1 MMAVP
6 MIDNP
11 LGGRSVPEWIGK
23 TPDSK
28 VPDAIRDRVFVRA
41 GGRCYL
47 SGRKIMPGD
56 KWELEHVKPLSMGG
70 EHRESNLRPALVA
83 AHREKTKA
91 EAADRAKADR
101 IRRKHL
107 GTWPKS
113 KAPIKSRGFSPTR
126 SFNPRTEEVYD
137 DAVTSER

>member
-1 MMAVP
+1 MAAPV
-6 MIDNP
+6 IDNP
-11 LGGRSVPEWIGK
+11 LGGRSLPEWIGK

-70 EHRESNLRPALVA
+70 EHRERNLRPALAA

-91 EAADRAKADR
+91 EATDRAKADR

-113 KAPIKSRGFSPTR
+113 KAPLRSRGFAQTR
-126 SFNPRTEEVYD
+126 HQPKEA
-137 DAVTSER
+137 DAQ

>member
-1 MMAVP
+1 MAVP

-11 LGGRSVPEWIGK
+11 LGGRSLPEWIGK

-28 VPDAIRDRVFVRA
+28 VPDTVRDRVFMRA

-47 SGRKIMPGD
+47 SSRKIMPGD

-70 EHRESNLRPALVA
+70 EHRERNLRPALVA

-101 IRRKHL
+101 IRRKHQ

-113 KAPIKSRGFSPTR
+113 KASIKSRGFSPTR
-126 SFNPRTEEVYD
+126 SFNPLTGEVYD
-137 DAVTSER
+137 DA

>member
-1 MMAVP
+1 MAVP

-23 TPDSK
+23 TPDTK
-28 VPDAIRDRVFVRA
+28 VPDLVRDRVFLRA

-70 EHRESNLRPALVA
+70 EHRERNLRPALIA

-126 SFNPRTEEVYD
+126 SINPHTGEVYD
-137 DAVTSER
+137 DA

>member
-1 MMAVP
+1 MAVP

-11 LGGRSVPEWIGK
+11 LGGRSLPEWIGK

-70 EHRESNLRPALVA
+70 EHRERNLRPALAA

-91 EAADRAKADR
+91 EATDRAKADR

-113 KAPIKSRGFSPTR
+113 KAPLKSRGFSPTR
-126 SFNPRTEEVYD
+126 SFNPHTGEVYD
-137 DAVTSER
+137 DA

>member
-1 MMAVP
+1 MAVP

-11 LGGRSVPEWIGK
+11 LGGRSVPEWTGK
-23 TPDSK
+23 TPDTK
-28 VPDAIRDRVFVRA
+28 VPDIVRDRVFLRA

-70 EHRESNLRPALVA
+70 EHRERNLRPALVA

-126 SFNPRTEEVYD
+126 SFNPRPGEVYD

>member
-1 MMAVP
+1 MAAPV
-6 MIDNP
+6 IDNP
-11 LGGRSVPEWIGK
+11 LGGRSLPEWIGK
-23 TPDSK
+23 TPDTK

-83 AHREKTKA
+83 AHREKTKV

-126 SFNPRTEEVYD
+126 SFNPNTGEVYD
-137 DAVTSER
+137 DA

>member
-1 MMAVP
+1 MAVP

-11 LGGRSVPEWIGK
+11 LGGRSVPEWTGK
-23 TPDSK
+23 TPDTK
-28 VPDAIRDRVFVRA
+28 VPDIVRDRVFLRA

-70 EHRESNLRPALVA
+70 EHRERNLRPALVA

-107 GTWPKS
+107 GLKEA
-113 KAPIKSRGFSPTR
+113 KTR
-126 SFNPRTEEVYD
+126 SLSIPKGMRFDWRLGRYVREAK
-137 DAVTSER
+137 DA

>member
-1 MMAVP
+1 MAAP
-6 MIDNP
+6 TIDNP
-11 LGGRSVPEWIGK
+11 LGGRSLPEWIGK
-23 TPDSK
+23 TPDTK
-28 VPDAIRDRVFVRA
+28 VPDTVRDRVFLRA

-70 EHRESNLRPALVA
+70 EHRERNLRPALAA

-91 EAADRAKADR
+91 EATDRAKADR
-101 IRRKHL
+101 IRRKHQ

-126 SFNPRTEEVYD
+126 SFNPHTGEVYD
-137 DAVTSER
+137 DA